1 MSINNDSGH
10 NSQFYADMGSLQK
23 LKQQA
28 KTDTP
33 EALKEVAQQFEQMF
47 LGMLMKS
54 MREANATFGEDN
66 VFSGGN
72 VGFYQGMLDNQLTQ
86 EISQAQGIGL
96 SEVLARQLSH
106 QLHVRMDDDDEKK
119 PASLSGA
126 EQLLNRAFDQG
137 ASAAASSV
145 LGQRQANVTGNAAG
159 KTEFPPSITPISE
172 TVEQL
177 AAAALA
183 KSTGANSTAALAAET
198 MPDKFESPEEFV
210 AALLPLADEVAAE
223 LGVDPKVLL
232 AQAALETGWGK
243 HIIRDANGD
252 SSNNLFNIKADKRW
266 DGERAQV
273 NTLEYR
279 DGLAQQEKAL
289 FRSYDSFEQS
299 FRDYADFLKT
309 SPRYQQAL
317 DAAADPRQYLQQLQA
332 AGYATDPAY
341 ADKITTIFESRILAM
356 GLNIPK
362 EG

>member
-96 SEVLARQLSH
+96 SDVLARQLSH
-106 QLHVRMDDDDEKK
+106 QLNVRIDDDDDKK
-119 PASLSGA
+119 TAPLSDA

-145 LGQRQANVTGNAAG
+145 LGQRQANAAG

-177 AAAALA
+177 AVAAIA
-183 KSTGANSTAALAAET
+183 KSTTTTSTVN

-210 AALLPLADEVAAE
+210 ATLLPLADEVAAE

-232 AQAALETGWGK
+232 AQAALETGWGQ
-243 HIIRDANGD
+243 HIIRDANGN

-279 DGLAQQEKAL
+279 DGLAQKEKAL
-289 FRSYDSFEQS
+289 FRSYDSYEQS

-309 SPRYQQAL
+309 SPRYQHAL
-317 DAAADPRQYLQQLQA
+317 DAAANPRQYLQQLQA

-356 GLNIPK
+356 GLNTPK

>member
-1 MSINNDSGH
+1 MTINTDPNH
-10 NSQFYADMGSLQK
+10 NPQFYADMGSLQK

-33 EALKEVAQQFEQMF
+33 EALKQVAEQFEQMF
-47 LGMLMKS
+47 LSMLMKS
-54 MREANATFGEDN
+54 MREANASFSDDN
-66 VFSGGN
+66 VFSGGD

-86 EISQAQGIGL
+86 EMSQSNGIGL
-96 SEVLARQLSH
+96 ADVLARQLSH
-106 QLHVRMDDDDEKK
+106 QLNVRMDDDDDKK
-119 PASLSGA
+119 PRPVSES
-126 EQLLNRAFDQG
+126 ERLLNRAFDQG
-137 ASAAASSV
+137 ASAAVSSL
-145 LGQRQANVTGNAAG
+145 LGQNLANST
-159 KTEFPPSITPISE
+159 KTETPPSITPISE
-172 TVEQL
+172 TVERIVVEK
-177 AAAALA
+177 AAVSRKTTLIADL
-183 KSTGANSTAALAAET
+183 
-198 MPDKFESPEEFV
+198 PDRFDSPEMFV
-210 AALLPLADEVAAE
+210 SSLLPLAEDVAKE

-243 HIIRDANGD
+243 HIIRDAQGD

-279 DGLAQQEKAL
+279 DGVAQQEKAL
-289 FRSYDSFEQS
+289 FRSYDSYEQS
-299 FRDYADFLKT
+299 FRDYADFLKS

-317 DAAADPRQYLQQLQA
+317 ELAADPREYLQQLQA

-341 ADKITTIFESRILAM
+341 ADKITTIFENRILAM